1 MSHALA
7 SCCVGSKEKRRDREV
22 RRADTRNRCSRVF
35 VSRRSGFLGP
45 RLAETEAGAGAVSG
59 LSESITPRGGH
70 PGAAPRA
77 ASHRTRT
84 RETSAPR
91 AGAGRMPGSWRS
103 PFWTTWLE
111 GTSWTME
118 RLQGLHRIS
127 CFWYRSC
134 LPSPAAALPPSG
146 SSRATT
152 CSWTRAAFATSSPR
166 SWRTSCGPPLP
177 GAALDVPTFRVRRL
191 AQAFQRSGHLA
202 RPGADRRTR
211 FRIWPGCP
219 APLWSTRSCTRTRP
233 PDLGFLS
240 ARGSVGPTALCADIT
255 QTLSLLLLAPQ
266 SPPSSMGRATLAH
279 LCICQGL
286 ALSGPR
292 SPHLPDGKSHP
303 CPPLHLARFGPVCTS
318 VSPFA
323 QPTETSLFPPSA

>member
-1 MSHALA
+1 
-7 SCCVGSKEKRRDREV
+7 
-22 RRADTRNRCSRVF
+22 
-35 VSRRSGFLGP
+35 
-45 RLAETEAGAGAVSG
+45 
-59 LSESITPRGGH
+59 
-70 PGAAPRA
+70 
-77 ASHRTRT
+77 
-84 RETSAPR
+84 
-91 AGAGRMPGSWRS
+91 MPGSWRS
-103 PFWTTWLE
+103 TFWTTWLE
-111 GTSWTME
+111 GISWTME
-118 RLQGLHRIS
+118 RLQGRHRIS

-134 LPSPAAALPPSG
+134 LPSPAAAPPRSG
-146 SSRATT
+146 SPRATI

-166 SWRTSCGPPLP
+166 SWRTSCGRPP
-177 GAALDVPTFRVRRL
+177 GAALDVPTLRVRRL
-191 AQAFQRSGHLA
+191 PQAFQRCGHLA
-202 RPGADRRTR
+202 RAGADRRTR
-211 FRIWPGCP
+211 FQIWPGCP
-219 APLWSTRSCTRTRP
+219 APLWSTRSCTKTRP

-292 SPHLPDGKSHP
+292 SPHLPDGKSHS

-323 QPTETSLFPPSA
+323 QPTETSLFPPSASFGRGCRRVGRWEEDGLGAPVPCGTSGKDSLA

>member
-91 AGAGRMPGSWRS
+91 AGAG
-103 PFWTTWLE
+103 
-111 GTSWTME
+111 
-118 RLQGLHRIS
+118 
-127 CFWYRSC
+127 SC